1 MKKKKLSA
9 ILALTLG
16 ITCLSACTDDD
27 KNVVFGRYWQTN
39 ATVAQDVNETLE
51 YDVSFKAST
60 GMNGTGYTFTYDNG
74 KYVTT
79 LKSELA
85 DNGKTVY
92 RYTTSL
98 NIDVT
103 YTKNGSAP
111 ETKSDWV
118 ETEVVFSTIGEA
130 LRPISSEKK
139 FVSHTPVNSILSD
152 SENCYTRY
160 AYAVNTTYTDD
171 GKGTSIVTMNFDDEE
186 KKAVLEEQTF
196 SCGSKYTYLDNEQV
210 LFAIRGFQKN
220 ATSTTQT
227 LLSYD
232 ASKKMM
238 RKIEVAPSSVE
249 SSKDF
254 NFTVNGNP
262 IPADTAI
269 DYVPV
274 SSSYTD
280 DMGGAPQLLWYAQ
293 MGTDEVGNPI
303 NQYRNVLLRMEVDAP
318 YAIGTIVYSL
328 KSAIFA

>member
-1 MKKKKLSA
+1 MKKKLLSFLA
-9 ILALTLG
+9 IALT
-16 ITCLSACTDDD
+16 
-27 KNVVFGRYWQTN
+27 
-39 ATVAQDVNETLE
+39 ATVFTSCTTASKKITFMDNWASNIFNAPAEGATETLTYAVTFEKGTSLHEDAYTVE
-51 YDVSFKAST
+51 YGKNESGKQDGEYT
-60 GMNGTGYTFTYDNG
+60 TTFTYANG
-74 KYVTT
+74 QFTYETTLTLPGVYTFNEEHRYFTDVVTT
-79 LKSELA
+79 TA
-85 DNGKTVY
+85 
-92 RYTTSL
+92 
-98 NIDVT
+98 
-103 YTKNGSAP
+103 
-111 ETKSDWV
+111 
-118 ETEVVFSTIGEA
+118 VFENAQNS
-130 LRPISSEKK
+130 LRPISSVKRVK
-139 FVSHTPVNSILSD
+139 STTPRNVD
-152 SENCYTRY
+152 ATKWEECYTEY
-160 AYAVNTTYTDD
+160 DYEVKIDYTGDTGNVTWTNFSSVQNIITTPKSFTIDD
-171 GKGTSIVTMNFDDEE
+171 KE
-186 KKAVLEEQTF
+186 
-196 SCGSKYTYLDNEQV
+196 YTYLDNEQV

-220 ATSTTQT
+220 AMSTTQT

-232 ASKKMM
+232 ASKMMM
-238 RKIEVAPSSVE
+238 RKIEVAPSSAE